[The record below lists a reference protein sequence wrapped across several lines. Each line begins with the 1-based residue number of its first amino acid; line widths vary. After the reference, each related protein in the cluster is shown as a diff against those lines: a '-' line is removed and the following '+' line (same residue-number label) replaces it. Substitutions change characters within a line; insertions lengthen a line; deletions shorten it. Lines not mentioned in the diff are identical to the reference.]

1 LLTPIRTFF
10 AASLTA
16 SLLITSSLYSMPVN
30 AAQDTAAWFT
40 HSDIALPKG
49 TKVAQL
55 QNQLRYVLLP
65 TSRSATAVSIRIRF
79 PIASPSANQAV
90 NSIIENSNWTF
101 HGDAN
106 QTVLALDLP
115 NQENVTLQDAL
126 QDISA
131 RIQAHNTNDLLT
143 PIDASVVVAGHLNTR
158 FAAKAL
164 EDAFSTWVPQAA
176 LVSASTDSLQSIS
189 QEKAED
195 TKPTVSYT
203 AHTIL
208 NSREDNKLTRKQLL
222 TATIANKILEQR
234 LKKALEQE
242 PVEISVSNKV
252 LGQTNLVSQVA
263 VVSDDNQRIQQAQ
276 KVVQQEIERAKASG
290 FSQAEYEMVVSELRN
305 ELEKKTR
312 RYDEAYTAHQADTL
326 VTAINEGKVYTSPS
340 YDLELMNFHVAHLNE
355 FDISNEFE
363 HIWQKPMEMVILPNS

>member
-1 LLTPIRTFF
+1 
-10 AASLTA
+10 
-16 SLLITSSLYSMPVN
+16 MPVN
-30 AAQDTAAWFT
+30 AVQDTAAWFT